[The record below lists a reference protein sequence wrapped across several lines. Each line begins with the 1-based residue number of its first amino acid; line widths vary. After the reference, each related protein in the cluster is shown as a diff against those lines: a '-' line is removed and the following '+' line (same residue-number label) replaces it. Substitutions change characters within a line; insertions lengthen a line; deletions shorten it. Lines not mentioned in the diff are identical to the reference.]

1 MLSYKGRNNC
11 YNILGCWVL
20 RYTTPVHVQ
29 CSYALHISSNWLKS
43 ANTVSNS
50 MTLNRCTACR
60 QFPSTAQNHL
70 QKHPLKPLLQFMSE
84 KKKVFSHLWHP
95 KSFLNHW
102 SWPRHN
108 EQPWCKP
115 TTKLSHLA
123 AGLSRFHQQLACTSY
138 DGPITGH
145 HRSFRAL
152 QISWL
157 PRMWQQILCT
167 GQRAL
172 LSCARN
178 SELVPSNLT
187 TWKKWMQEKQ
197 WMKTERTT
205 SGC

>member
-84 KKKVFSHLWHP
+84 KKKKCLAICDIPKVSSITDLGQDTMSSHGASQQQ
-95 KSFLNHW
+95 SFHILRQDCHAFT
-102 SWPRHN
+102 SSLLAQATMGPSLA
-108 EQPWCKP
+108 
-115 TTKLSHLA
+115 TTGPSGHYKYP
-123 AGLSRFHQQLACTSY
+123 GCLACDSKFY
-138 DGPITGH
+138 ARDSVLFSVVPE
-145 HRSFRAL
+145 
-152 QISWL
+152 
-157 PRMWQQILCT
+157 IL
-167 GQRAL
+167 
-172 LSCARN
+172 N
-178 SELVPSNLT
+178 
-187 TWKKWMQEKQ
+187 
-197 WMKTERTT
+197 
-205 SGC
+205 